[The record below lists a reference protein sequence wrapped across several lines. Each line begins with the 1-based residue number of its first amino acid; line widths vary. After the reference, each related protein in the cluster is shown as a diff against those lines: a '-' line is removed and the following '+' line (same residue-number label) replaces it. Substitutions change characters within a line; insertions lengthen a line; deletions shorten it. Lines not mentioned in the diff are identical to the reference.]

1 MEIRSAEL
9 GELQASV
16 RDELREIYPE
26 RELRAI
32 VQCLFS
38 FLTGLSPS
46 MMVLEKERKLS
57 ESQIN
62 FIQRSVRRLRE
73 YEPVQYVT
81 GQALFHGLEF
91 KVDPRVLIP
100 RPETEELVGWVVS
113 ETGSDKG
120 LHILDVGTGS
130 GCIAISLKKLL
141 NEARITGIDISEDAL
156 VLAAENAARL
166 EAAVEFMQLDILDEQ
181 KSSLLPLYD
190 LVISN
195 PPYVTPEDR
204 KAMLPNVTDHE
215 PAIALFVD
223 ADPLMFY
230 REIIRFSV
238 KHLREGGSLY
248 FETNEKYADEIAGMM
263 QQAGYAGIS
272 IRKDMQGKERMVRG
286 GKV

>member
-1 MEIRSAEL
+1 MEIRSAKL
-9 GELQASV
+9 GELKASV
-16 RDELREIYPE
+16 WDELREKYPE
-26 RELRAI
+26 RELRGI
-32 VQCLFS
+32 VQSLFS

-46 MMVLEKERKLS
+46 MMVLEKNREMS

-81 GQALFHGLEF
+81 GQVLFHGLEF
-91 KVDPRVLIP
+91 KVDRRVLIP

-113 ETGSDKG
+113 ETGSDQR
-120 LHILDVGTGS
+120 LHVLDVGTGS

-141 NEARITGIDISEDAL
+141 NEARIAGIDISEDAL
-156 VLAAENAARL
+156 VVAAENAARL

-181 KSSLLPLYD
+181 KRSLLPVYD

-195 PPYVTPEDR
+195 PPYVTPEDS
-204 KAMLPNVTDHE
+204 KAMLPNVTGHE
-215 PAIALFVD
+215 PAIALYVD
-223 ADPLMFY
+223 ADPLVFY

-238 KHLREGGSLY
+238 EHLREGGSLY

-263 QQAGYAGIS
+263 LQAGYSGIS